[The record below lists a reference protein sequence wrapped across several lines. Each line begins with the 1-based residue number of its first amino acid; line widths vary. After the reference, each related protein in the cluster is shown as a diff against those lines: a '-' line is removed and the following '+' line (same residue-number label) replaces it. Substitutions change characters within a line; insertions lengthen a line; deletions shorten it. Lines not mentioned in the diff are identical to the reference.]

1 MIDVA
6 IIGAGAAGMTA
17 ALYALR
23 AGLKVLIIE
32 KEIYGGQ
39 FSIADNIENYPG
51 IENISGLDLS
61 QKIYEQVKKLG
72 CEFLFQ
78 EVKEAKLRGKIKT
91 LKTQDRVIECK
102 SIIIASGLTRRKL
115 NCIGENE
122 FLGRGV
128 SFCAT
133 CDGSF
138 FKGKNVMVVGSGNT
152 ALQYVLYLSKICNK
166 VFLVIRK
173 ERIKAEKYLADAAKE
188 QKNVEILYNCS
199 IKEIK
204 GENGKV
210 DKVIFND
217 NMGEKNVSGIFI
229 AVGYEAN
236 NDIYKD
242 QINLDEKGYII
253 SNEDCE
259 TNIDGV
265 YAAGDCREKR
275 LRQIITAAS
284 DGAIAGTGVINYLL
298 KNKD

>member
-128 SFCAT
+128 SYCAT

>member
-32 KEIYGGQ
+32 KEIYGSQ

-91 LKTQDRVIECK
+91 LKAQDRVIECK

-210 DKVIFND
+210 GKVIFND

>member
-166 VFLVIRK
+166 VFL
-173 ERIKAEKYLADAAKE
+173 
-188 QKNVEILYNCS
+188 
-199 IKEIK
+199 
-204 GENGKV
+204 
-210 DKVIFND
+210 
-217 NMGEKNVSGIFI
+217 
-229 AVGYEAN
+229 
-236 NDIYKD
+236 
-242 QINLDEKGYII
+242 
-253 SNEDCE
+253 
-259 TNIDGV
+259 
-265 YAAGDCREKR
+265 
-275 LRQIITAAS
+275 
-284 DGAIAGTGVINYLL
+284 NYGFT
-298 KNKD
+298 